1 MTKPSLRT
9 ELLLAF
15 GVLGAAALA
24 IAVLC
29 VLAFAPV
36 AASPDTPYW
45 VSALVAAD
53 VVVLLAAASY
63 YLRRLVLRPL
73 DGVVAATEAIAG
85 GDLARRAG
93 RAETRELDALA
104 ASVNR
109 MTDRLLDGQRQLARA
124 ETLASVG
131 RLAAGLAH
139 EIGNPLAAIGGYAHV
154 LGRVSGSHADARDA
168 VIGIE
173 REVSRIDRI
182 VRGLLDYARPRR
194 VTPAPL
200 DVNVA
205 VEEALSLLDDQGV
218 LKRIEVTCALD
229 PDSPRI
235 FGERHDLVQVFV
247 NLFLNAADAMNGEG
261 RLTIHT
267 RRFARETLE
276 QAPPR
281 RAGDPP
287 RTVVPRPRHPRVAA
301 WLAAAPR
308 PPEVVKVV
316 VADAG
321 PGIPPAHEE
330 RVFEPFYTTKE
341 PGKGTGLGLAIVAR
355 TVENLGGAVWVSR
368 AREGGAAFHLLFP
381 LAAAVTAA
389 SLPPPRRAA
398 AHA

>member
-1 MTKPSLRT
+1 VSKPSLRT

-36 AASPDTPYW
+36 AATPSTPYL

-53 VVVLLAAASY
+53 VLVLLAAASY

-73 DGVVAATEAIAG
+73 DDVVAATEAIAG

-104 ASVNR
+104 ASINR
-109 MTDRLLDGQRQLARA
+109 MTDRVLDGQRQLARA

-139 EIGNPLAAIGGYAHV
+139 EIGNPLAGIGGYAHV
-154 LGRVSGSHADARDA
+154 LSRVAGGDGDARDA

-173 REVSRIDRI
+173 REAARIDRI

-194 VTPAPL
+194 MTPAPV

-205 VEEALSLLDDQGV
+205 IEEALSLLDDQGV
-218 LKRIEVTCALD
+218 LKRIQVTCALD
-229 PDSPRI
+229 PTGPRI
-235 FGERHDLVQVFV
+235 FGQRHDLVQVFV
-247 NLFLNAADAMNGEG
+247 NLFLNAADAMNGDG

-267 RRFARETLE
+267 RRFPRASLE
-276 QAPPR
+276 EAPPR
-281 RAGDPP
+281 RADDPAA
-287 RTVVPRPRHPRVAA
+287 TVVPRPRHPRVAA

-308 PPEVVKVV
+308 PSEAVKVV

-321 PGIPPAHEE
+321 PGIPPEHAE

-355 TVENLGGAVWVSR
+355 TIENLSGAVWVSR

-381 LAAAVTAA
+381 HAPAGVPALPAA
-389 SLPPPRRAA
+389 PRRAP